1 MKRRSTGIIVAFV
14 LATLG
19 TLLMV
24 AYVQSAKNDAVAGER
39 LVDVVVVTKTVPA
52 GTAVSDLAGSVAER
66 QVPAKVVVDGAISDL
81 TEVKDLVADVD
92 LLPGEQLSA
101 SRFVTAAVASRGD
114 VPKELMEVTV
124 AIEPVR
130 ALGGTVRA
138 GDKVGV
144 ALSFEPFELSGMV
157 GDGPNGEVIAGAL
170 PEDAKTPNST
180 HLEVRKA
187 IVTEVSA
194 EQKLS
199 EPAPET
205 EAAGAPAVAPTGNI
219 LVTLAVSP
227 NDAEQVIFAA
237 EFGTIW
243 LTGETDD
250 VPEGDTRIVTRGNV
264 YEGKGIL

>member
-1 MKRRSTGIIVAFV
+1 MKRRATGIIIAFV

-19 TLLMV
+19 TLMMV

-39 LVDVVVVTKTVPA
+39 LVDVLVVTETVPA
-52 GTAVSDLAGSVAER
+52 GTAAADISGSVEAR
-66 QVPAKVVVDGAISDL
+66 KVPAKVVVDGAVTDL
-81 TEVKDLVADVD
+81 AALKDLVADVD
-92 LLPGEQLSA
+92 LLPGEQVAA
-101 SRFVTAAVASRGD
+101 SRFIEAAAQARGD
-114 VPKELMEVTV
+114 LPKDLMEVTV

-144 ALSFEPFELSGMV
+144 ALSFEPFDLKNVLADTG
-157 GDGPNGEVIAGAL
+157 GDVSAVAQ
-170 PEDAKTPNST
+170 DAKTPNST

-187 IVTEVSA
+187 IVTEVAA

-199 EPAPET
+199 EPDP
-205 EAAGAPAVAPTGNI
+205 AAEEDGAPAVAPTGNI